1 MPLAIVQNTIISYGT
16 GIHWHNI
23 DEDIN
28 AEGMLN
34 GLPARQLKKFKKK
47 SRNIYFSSLC
57 ELK

>member
-16 GIHWHNI
+16 GVHWHDI

-34 GLPARQLKKFKKK
+34 GLPARQPKKFKKK
-47 SRNIYFSSLC
+47 SA
-57 ELK
+57 